1 MALDLEKIDV
11 YEFLNELGM
20 NNIREDGK
28 DIWYSCFS
36 DQHYRG
42 DVNPSASM
50 EKGTTRFYCFSCGM
64 HGNAVSFLA
73 ELENVSPI
81 QSAIWIKERFI
92 GTSVPDK
99 STILDNVQEIL
110 NSKGAN
116 RPRSSST
123 IPVLPENEVLRRL
136 IDWRS
141 EIAWLE
147 YSGDQIDTNDTPVLY
162 MLERGFTPEVLN
174 KFQIGWDKISERISI
189 PVRNEEGSLIG
200 FKARSL
206 EGQPRYIVLG
216 GPEYGFEPYETRKVL
231 FALDKYEP
239 SEDGQII
246 VCEGELNAIA
256 LHQHGYTNAVGISGK
271 FISDEQVELIVKYG
285 QNCVLIFDEVDDA
298 ITAAKKIRHKIPTR
312 IIPEHDKDPADCDAT
327 ELAWL
332 LQSAKSS
339 LISLT

>member
-1 MALDLEKIDV
+1 MT
-11 YEFLNELGM
+11 EFLQELGM
-20 NNIREDGK
+20 NNVREDGK

-42 DVNPSASM
+42 DANPSASM

-92 GTSVPDK
+92 GSSVPDK

-110 NSKGAN
+110 NSKN
-116 RPRSSST
+116 KINKRREST
-123 IPVLPENEVLRRL
+123 GVTVPESELQRRQ
-136 IDWRS
+136 IDWHS
-141 EIAWLE
+141 GIAWLK
-147 YSGDQIDTNDTPVLY
+147 YSGNQIDTNDTPIVS

-174 KFQIGWDKISERISI
+174 KFQIGWDKISERICI
-189 PVRNEEGSLIG
+189 PIRNEDGGLVG

-239 SEDGQII
+239 RWDNQII

-256 LHQHGYTNAVGISGK
+256 MHQHGYTNTVGISGK
-271 FISDEQVELIVKYG
+271 FISDEQVELIVKHG
-285 QNCVLIFDEVDDA
+285 QSCVLIFDEVDDA
-298 ITAAKKIRHKIPTR
+298 IKAAKKLRHRIPTR
-312 IIPEHDKDPADCDAT
+312 IIGEHDKDPADCDAT
-327 ELAWL
+327 ELEWL
-332 LQSAKSS
+332 LQSARSS
-339 LISLT
+339 LLSLT